1 MSEKIVVT
9 AAYPFIPAEINM
21 AHMASTYIPADIYFR
36 FLRQLKKEVV
46 LVSATDVHGL
56 SLIHI

>member
-36 FLRQLKKEVV
+36 FLRQLKKDLEVNK
-46 LVSATDVHGL
+46 LR
-56 SLIHI
+56 